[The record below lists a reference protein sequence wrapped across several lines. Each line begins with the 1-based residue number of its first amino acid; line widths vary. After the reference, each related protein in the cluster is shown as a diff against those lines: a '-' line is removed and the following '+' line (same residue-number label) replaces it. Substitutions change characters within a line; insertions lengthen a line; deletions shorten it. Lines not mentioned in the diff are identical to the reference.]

1 MTVLSSRYPV
11 RYLDQGIIR
20 NFAPWFRFVDIEPV
34 LDVFDAF
41 GQTLGIRLPKMEVR
55 LMEPFDVLMYQFWN
69 SSCSRCSESSIA
81 CLSETDY

>member
-11 RYLDQGIIR
+11 GYLDQGIIR

-41 GQTLGIRLPKMEVR
+41 GQTLGIRLPKMEV
-55 LMEPFDVLMYQFWN
+55 
-69 SSCSRCSESSIA
+69 
-81 CLSETDY
+81 

>member
-55 LMEPFDVLMYQFWN
+55 LMEPFDVLMYQFL
-69 SSCSRCSESSIA
+69 EQF
-81 CLSETDY
+81 LQPLF

>member
-1 MTVLSSRYPV
+1 MGGYS
-11 RYLDQGIIR
+11 DQSIIW

-55 LMEPFDVLMYQFWN
+55 LMEPFDVLMYQFLEQIQGLY
-69 SSCSRCSESSIA
+69 SVCYGKIA
-81 CLSETDY
+81 V

>member
-11 RYLDQGIIR
+11 GYLDQGIIR

-55 LMEPFDVLMYQFWN
+55 LMEPFDVLMYQFLN